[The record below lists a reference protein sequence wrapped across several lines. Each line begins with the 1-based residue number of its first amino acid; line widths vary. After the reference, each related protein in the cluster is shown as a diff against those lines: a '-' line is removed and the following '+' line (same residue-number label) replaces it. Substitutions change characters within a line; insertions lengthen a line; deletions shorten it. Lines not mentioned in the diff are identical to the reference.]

1 MITASNAVQ
10 YAFEGGNLVGTPEA
24 SVFTKALV
32 TGLESGEADRN
43 DDGKVTINELFEYLA
58 DKVREA
64 SPGQTPTK
72 WAFNE
77 VGDWEIAT
85 SRRPSINLL
94 PADLRQRMTSTDT
107 VQRLSAVAEL
117 AGLLEAPDQRI
128 ADSAALAFGSLVTDD
143 SERVKTAA
151 KQLLRDRPTNPAPG
165 RPEPRDGEDESARL
179 AEERAKAAAV
189 LSGRS
194 GSGRSGSGRSGSG
207 RSGSGRSG
215 SGRSASGGAGAA
227 GARAAGAGAAGAR
240 AAGARAAGAGAAGAG
255 AAGAGAAGA
264 RRGRQSGR
272 CCGSG
277 REETPKTDDRDR
289 RGGRRHR
296 AARGHRVGRL
306 RWPQLRTEP
315 DAECRRSRVPGV
327 SGGSVVGEPRGTIV
341 FAVKAGDGY
350 DLWVV
355 SADGSGM
362 KPLVQEAGTQN
373 DPSWSPDHEQIVYR
387 DTRVGLKI
395 VTKGGDP
402 VMNFTN
408 EAKDTHPAWSP
419 NGDTIAFAS
428 DRSTTYDVY
437 KLPTSTPNANPIPLA
452 DSGAKEWDP
461 SWSPN
466 GDRIAFAS
474 GKDGPPG
481 KDGPFAIYTM
491 DMNGDDVKAVTT
503 DEASYEDPAWSPNG
517 DWIAVTRRDPGA
529 QLTDPKQLWLT
540 HPDGTGAHQLMT
552 ESVGV
557 SDPTWSADSQF
568 LAYAGG
574 SPPRIVIINIEG
586 KKLRTLGPD
595 GTTSGWPDWR

>member
-1 MITASNAVQ
+1 MIGI
-10 YAFEGGNLVGTPEA
+10 GGVAGGIALLGAIAWAGCVGRNCGPSPTP
-24 SVFTKALV
+24 
-32 TGLESGEADRN
+32 N
-43 DDGKVTINELFEYLA
+43 D
-58 DKVREA
+58 
-64 SPGQTPTK
+64 
-72 WAFNE
+72 
-77 VGDWEIAT
+77 
-85 SRRPSINLL
+85 
-94 PADLRQRMTSTDT
+94 
-107 VQRLSAVAEL
+107 
-117 AGLLEAPDQRI
+117 
-128 ADSAALAFGSLVTDD
+128 
-143 SERVKTAA
+143 
-151 KQLLRDRPTNPAPG
+151 
-165 RPEPRDGEDESARL
+165 
-179 AEERAKAAAV
+179 
-189 LSGRS
+189 
-194 GSGRSGSGRSGSG
+194 
-207 RSGSGRSG
+207 
-215 SGRSASGGAGAA
+215 SGGPVIG
-227 GARAAGAGAAGAR
+227 
-240 AAGARAAGAGAAGAG
+240 
-255 AAGAGAAGA
+255 
-264 RRGRQSGR
+264 
-272 CCGSG
+272 
-277 REETPKTDDRDR
+277 D
-289 RGGRRHR
+289 
-296 AARGHRVGRL
+296 
-306 RWPQLRTEP
+306 
-315 DAECRRSRVPGV
+315 
-327 SGGSVVGEPRGTIV
+327 SGGPVVGEPRGTIV

-491 DMNGDDVKAVTT
+491 DMNGGDVKAVTT

-568 LAYAGG
+568 LAFAGG
-574 SPPRIVIINIEG
+574 SPQRIVIINIEG
-586 KKLRTLGPD
+586 KELRTLGPD

>member
-1 MITASNAVQ
+1 MIGI
-10 YAFEGGNLVGTPEA
+10 GGVAGGI
-24 SVFTKALV
+24 ALL
-32 TGLESGEADRN
+32 GA
-43 DDGKVTINELFEYLA
+43 IA
-58 DKVREA
+58 
-64 SPGQTPTK
+64 
-72 WAFNE
+72 WA
-77 VGDWEIAT
+77 G
-85 SRRPSINLL
+85 
-94 PADLRQRMTSTDT
+94 
-107 VQRLSAVAEL
+107 
-117 AGLLEAPDQRI
+117 
-128 ADSAALAFGSLVTDD
+128 
-143 SERVKTAA
+143 
-151 KQLLRDRPTNPAPG
+151 
-165 RPEPRDGEDESARL
+165 
-179 AEERAKAAAV
+179 
-189 LSGRS
+189 
-194 GSGRSGSGRSGSG
+194 
-207 RSGSGRSG
+207 
-215 SGRSASGGAGAA
+215 
-227 GARAAGAGAAGAR
+227 
-240 AAGARAAGAGAAGAG
+240 
-255 AAGAGAAGA
+255 
-264 RRGRQSGR
+264 
-272 CCGSG
+272 C
-277 REETPKTDDRDR
+277 
-289 RGGRRHR
+289 
-296 AARGHRVGRL
+296 VGRNCG
-306 RWPQLRTEP
+306 PSPTP
-315 DAECRRSRVPGV
+315 NVADHGSPAV

-408 EAKDTHPAWSP
+408 EVKDTHPAWSP

-491 DMNGDDVKAVTT
+491 DVNGDDVKAVTT

-574 SPPRIVIINIEG
+574 SPQRIVIINIEG
-586 KKLRTLGPD
+586 KAVRTLGPD